1 MAAKEK
7 INEADLKTEVV
18 PVVDVK
24 SENVTENDT
33 ENDTENT
40 KLEKI
45 KALSSQ
51 LEILELRAQ
60 ILEVKERIAK
70 SQRAL
75 GLPKKV

>member
-7 INEADLKTEVV
+7 INEADLKTEVVPEVV

-33 ENDTENT
+33 EST

>member
-7 INEADLKTEVV
+7 INEADSKTEVV

-24 SENVTENDT
+24 SEIDI
-33 ENDTENT
+33 ENT

-51 LEILELRAQ
+51 LEILELRGQ

>member
-7 INEADLKTEVV
+7 INEADSKTEVV

-24 SENVTENDT
+24 SEIDI
-33 ENDTENT
+33 ENT

-51 LEILELRAQ
+51 LEVLELRAQ

>member
-18 PVVDVK
+18 PEVVPVVDVK
-24 SENVTENDT
+24 SENVTEDDT
-33 ENDTENT
+33 EST

>member
-24 SENVTENDT
+24 SENVTENDF